1 MLKLPYLENPFIQ
14 ASCSHAPRS
23 HPHKGLDFREQ
34 QRPVVWQPWTGTSS
48 GFHVEPV
55 VPEACLG
62 GVLLLLSQFSRV
74 RLCVTP

>member
-23 HPHKGLDFREQ
+23 HPHKGLDFCEQ
-34 QRPVVWQPWTGTSS
+34 QRPVIWQPWTGTSS